1 VAPRKHQQLL
11 TAAIER
17 DAEGQ
22 RELMAGHPDEA
33 RVAFREAAD
42 MYRQSWEAAPPRSY
56 GRLVGMLKSAV
67 LAGGGAP
74 EATYARCALGDV
86 DPESPTASYAQ
97 ALAALILDLDSD
109 ALLWAVP
116 MSAGTGASKRAAEAI
131 AALAADDGDRYAAAF
146 AEIVHD
152 FEERAEHLT
161 GVAIADTAVV
171 LDVLAA
177 RRGIAVA
184 MQSPVLPPVAD

>member
-1 VAPRKHQQLL
+1 LAPRKHQQLL

-22 RELMAGHPDEA
+22 RELMAGDPDRA
-33 RVAFREAAD
+33 RAAFREAAD
-42 MYRQSWEAAPPRSY
+42 LYRRSWEAAPPRSF

-67 LAGGGAP
+67 LAGGGGP
-74 EATYARCALGDV
+74 EAEYARRALADA
-86 DPESPTASYAQ
+86 DLKSPTASYAR
-97 ALAALILDLDSD
+97 ALAALILDLDVEARVW
-109 ALLWAVP
+109 ALG
-116 MSAGTGASKRAAEAI
+116 MSAGTDAFDRTGEAI
-131 AALAADDGDRYAAAF
+131 AALADRDGGRYAPAL

-152 FEERAEHLT
+152 FERRTEHLT

-177 RRGIAVA
+177 RRGIAMA
-184 MQSPVLPPVAD
+184 MESPVLPPIPG